1 MKERQRS
8 YSNERPMYY
17 RSISSPFVILLC
29 AAILALFWTHT
40 HCSIRLAQ
48 PVPEEAVALT
58 FERESGRQL
67 WTEGIIMSKK
77 LGLLLLALEAM
88 LLASC
93 WPFESYPRQETTTTT
108 TTTCPAGTQ
117 LQSDGMCR

>member
-1 MKERQRS
+1 MPDSESLGRVRQR
-8 YSNERPMYY
+8 
-17 RSISSPFVILLC
+17 
-29 AAILALFWTHT
+29 
-40 HCSIRLAQ
+40 Q
-48 PVPEEAVALT
+48 
-58 FERESGRQL
+58 SGRQL
-67 WTEGIIMSKK
+67 RTEVIIMGKK
-77 LGLLLLALEAM
+77 LSLLLLVLETM

>member
-1 MKERQRS
+1 MHF
-8 YSNERPMYY
+8 PAD
-17 RSISSPFVILLC
+17 SICGVDHAGQLDPPL
-29 AAILALFWTHT
+29 
-40 HCSIRLAQ
+40 
-48 PVPEEAVALT
+48 EEGAALT
-58 FERESGRQL
+58 CERASADNYGRGK
-67 WTEGIIMSKK
+67 TFMIKK
-77 LGLLLLALEAM
+77 LGLLLLVLEAM

>member
-1 MKERQRS
+1 M
-8 YSNERPMYY
+8 
-17 RSISSPFVILLC
+17 
-29 AAILALFWTHT
+29 
-40 HCSIRLAQ
+40 
-48 PVPEEAVALT
+48 
-58 FERESGRQL
+58 G
-67 WTEGIIMSKK
+67 KK
-77 LGLLLLALEAM
+77 LSLLLLVLETM